1 MSVIAIARRYA
12 EALADVA
19 TARNQVEQIDH
30 EISLFVEMMKSS
42 RELHG
47 LFASP
52 IVSQTD
58 KRRVLEALIDRVLP
72 GEKTTTL
79 KEFEARQVRSSRLTA
94 NLLRTMLSHYRLHYL
109 AEVYEQFRRQINKRK
124 GLITAEVTTAA
135 EVGRSDQEKLG
146 RTLQQMTGKQVEFR
160 FKTDPSL
167 IGGVVT
173 RIGSVV
179 YDGSVRTQL
188 QEIRQRLKQGDSAI

>member
-19 TARNQVEQIDH
+19 SARNEVEQIDN
-30 EISLFVEMMKSS
+30 EVRIFAAMMESS
-42 RELHG
+42 RELHDT
-47 LFASP
+47 FASP

-58 KRRVLEALIDRVLP
+58 KLKVLEALI
-72 GEKTTTL
+72 
-79 KEFEARQVRSSRLTA
+79 ARTRTSQITA
-94 NLLRTMLSHYRLHYL
+94 NLLRTMLSHYRLHHV
-109 AEVYEQFRRQINKRK
+109 ATVYEQFRREMNERR
-124 GLITAEVTTAA
+124 GLIIAEVTTATQVGAA
-135 EVGRSDQEKLG
+135 EQAKLG
-146 RTLQQMTGKQVEFR
+146 QTLEQMLGKQVEFK

-188 QEIRQRLKQGDSAI
+188 QEIKERLKQGESAI

>member
-19 TARNQVEQIDH
+19 TARNQVDQIDSEVH
-30 EISLFVEMMKSS
+30 VFAEMMKSS
-42 RELHG
+42 RELHDM
-47 LFASP
+47 FASP
-52 IVSQTD
+52 IASQTD
-58 KRRVLEALIDRVLP
+58 KLKVLEALI
-72 GEKTTTL
+72 
-79 KEFEARQVRSSRLTA
+79 ARTNIGQMTA
-94 NLLRTMLSHYRLHYL
+94 NLLRTLLSHYRLHHL
-109 AEVYEQFRRQINKRK
+109 AVVYEQFRREMNERK
-124 GLITAEVTTAA
+124 GLIVAEVTTAA
-135 EVGRSDQEKLG
+135 EVGAAEQAKLG
-146 RTLQQMTGKQVEFR
+146 RTLEQMTGKQVEFK

-188 QEIRQRLKQGDSAI
+188 QGIKERLKQGDSAI

>member
-1 MSVIAIARRYA
+1 MSAIAVARRYA

-19 TARNQVEQIDH
+19 VARGEVEQIGSD
-30 EISLFVEMMKSS
+30 LRVFAEMMKASS
-42 RELHG
+42 ELHDV
-47 LFASP
+47 FASP
-52 IVSQTD
+52 IISQTD
-58 KRRVLEALIDRVLP
+58 KSRVLDALIERARP
-72 GEKTTTL
+72 G
-79 KEFEARQVRSSRLTA
+79 QMII

-109 AEVYEQFRRQINKRK
+109 NEVNEGFVREINKRR
-124 GLITAEVTTAA
+124 GLIVAEVTVAA
-135 EVGRSDQEKLG
+135 QIGQSEQEKLS
-146 RTLQQMTGKQVEFR
+146 RTLSAITGKQVEFK

-188 QEIRQRLKQGDSAI
+188 REIRERLKAGDKL

>member
-19 TARNQVEQIDH
+19 TARNQVEQIDN
-30 EISLFVEMMKSS
+30 EVRIFAEMMKSS
-42 RELHG
+42 RELHDT
-47 LFASP
+47 FASP

-58 KRRVLEALIDRVLP
+58 KLKVLEALI
-72 GEKTTTL
+72 
-79 KEFEARQVRSSRLTA
+79 SRTQTGPMTA
-94 NLLRTMLSHYRLHYL
+94 NLLRTMLSHYRLHHV
-109 AEVYEQFRRQINKRK
+109 AEVYEQFRREMNERK
-124 GLITAEVTTAA
+124 GLIVAEVTTATQVGAA
-135 EVGRSDQEKLG
+135 EQAKLG
-146 RTLQQMTGKQVEFR
+146 RTLEQLTGKQVEFK

-173 RIGSVV
+173 RVGSVV

-188 QEIRQRLKQGDSAI
+188 QEIKERLKRGESAI

>member
-1 MSVIAIARRYA
+1 MSVITIARRYA

-19 TARNQVEQIDH
+19 MARNQVDQIDR
-30 EISLFVEMMKSS
+30 EVSVFAEMIGSS
-42 RELHG
+42 GELHD

-52 IVSQTD
+52 IVSSTD
-58 KRRVLEALIDRVLP
+58 KRRVLDALIDRVAA
-72 GEKTTTL
+72 G
-79 KEFEARQVRSSRLTA
+79 QMTA
-94 NLLRTMLSHYRLHYL
+94 NLLRTMLSHYRLHHL
-109 AEVYEQFRRQINKRK
+109 GEVYEQFRREMNERK
-124 GLITAEVTTAA
+124 GLVVAEVTTAS
-135 EVGRSDQEKLG
+135 EVGASEQKRLGITLEK
-146 RTLQQMTGKQVEFR
+146 MTGKQVEFK

-188 QEIRQRLKQGDSAI
+188 REINERLKQGEMIE